1 MKKIA
6 TEPSFKLFI
15 KSAVSCFFVIFV
27 MMFLMHCIGDAMSPH
42 PIYFPRSVW
51 EKMFVYSAAGG
62 IGGGAK
68 TWWFAWYDKYEKSKM
83 MNDKE

>member
-1 MKKIA
+1 
-6 TEPSFKLFI
+6 
-15 KSAVSCFFVIFV
+15 
-27 MMFLMHCIGDAMSPH
+27 MSPH